1 MKKKDNKN
9 QQDLFGFDPKE
20 KDLKIKEI
28 NRGIYKTNALEKEAR
43 EINEKVFQE
52 KISLER
58 DEREKEQ
65 NRIKNEKWFPEIV
78 KEVKIYL
85 SWGNNTDLKFN
96 NIEDYYERIEQS
108 YSHVIITKLDT
119 RIYNFQ
125 WRLPL
130 INEISEDMWEKDFAS
145 SGYDHLSLA
154 VSDYECMLEYCE
166 DLFNPK
172 KDLHQFFPFNVKIKK
187 GKKKPYWLDNLELE
201 DYYFNDQKISA
212 RREKN
217 IITFEW
223 HIPADFESIEIDDWE
238 FFERIKYS
246 TM

>member
-1 MKKKDNKN
+1 MKKKDNKY

-43 EINEKVFQE
+43 EINEKAIQE
-52 KISLER
+52 KISLGCTWEEQKR
-58 DEREKEQ
+58 IHEK
-65 NRIKNEKWFPEIV
+65 KWFPEIV

-96 NIEDYYERIEQS
+96 NIDDYYEKIEQS
-108 YSHVIITKLDT
+108 YSHEIITKLDT

-130 INEISEDMWEKDFAS
+130 INEISEDMEEKDFAS
-145 SGYDHLSLA
+145 SGYDHLSLG
-154 VSDYECMLEYCE
+154 VSDYECMLEHCE

-223 HIPADFESIEIDDWE
+223 HIPEDFESIEIDDWE
-238 FFERIKYS
+238 FGERIKYS

>member
-28 NRGIYKTNALEKEAR
+28 NRGIYKRNALEKEAR
-43 EINEKVFQE
+43 EINEKAIQE
-52 KISLER
+52 KIRLE
-58 DEREKEQ
+58 EKLEQ
-65 NRIKNEKWFPEIV
+65 DRIQINNEKWFPEIV

-154 VSDYECMLEYCE
+154 VSDYECMLKYCE

-172 KDLHQFFPFNVKIKK
+172 KDLHHFFPFNVKIRK

-223 HIPADFESIEIDDWE
+223 HIPEDFESIEIDDYE

>member
-1 MKKKDNKN
+1 MKKKDNKY
-9 QQDLFGFDPKE
+9 QQDLFGFDLKE

-43 EINEKVFQE
+43 EINEKAIQE
-52 KISLER
+52 KISLGCTWEEQKR
-58 DEREKEQ
+58 IHEK
-65 NRIKNEKWFPEIV
+65 KWFPEIV

-96 NIEDYYERIEQS
+96 NIDDYYKRIEQS
-108 YSHVIITKLDT
+108 YSHEIITKLDT
-119 RIYNFQ
+119 RIYNFK

-130 INEISEDMWEKDFAS
+130 INEISEDMEEKDFAS
-145 SGYDHLSLA
+145 SGYDHLSLG
-154 VSDYECMLEYCE
+154 VSDYECMLEHCE

-172 KDLHQFFPFNVKIKK
+172 KDLHHFFPFNVKIRK

-223 HIPADFESIEIDDWE
+223 HIPEDFESIEIDDWE

>member
-1 MKKKDNKN
+1 MKKKDNKY

-28 NRGIYKTNALEKEAR
+28 NRGIYKKIALK
-43 EINEKVFQE
+43 KKQE
-52 KISLER
+52 KKIDL
-58 DEREKEQ
+58 EREKINLEQ
-65 NRIKNEKWFPEIV
+65 DKINGEKWFPEIV

-85 SWGNNTDLKFN
+85 SWGNNADFKFN
-96 NIEDYYERIEQS
+96 NIDDYYERIEQS
-108 YSHVIITKLDT
+108 YSHEIITKSDT

-130 INEISEDMWEKDFAS
+130 INEIFEDMEEKDFAS
-145 SGYDHLSLA
+145 SGYYHLSLS
-154 VSDYECMLEYCE
+154 VSDYENMLEACE

-172 KDLHQFFPFNVKIKK
+172 KGLHQSFPFNVKIKK
-187 GKKKPYWLDNLELE
+187 GKKKPYWLDNLDLE
-201 DYYFNDQKISA
+201 DYYFNDQKISV

-223 HIPADFESIEIDDWE
+223 HIPEDFESIEIDEDFLFGE
-238 FFERIKYS
+238 CMECIKYS

>member
-1 MKKKDNKN
+1 
-9 QQDLFGFDPKE
+9 
-20 KDLKIKEI
+20 
-28 NRGIYKTNALEKEAR
+28 
-43 EINEKVFQE
+43 
-52 KISLER
+52 
-58 DEREKEQ
+58 
-65 NRIKNEKWFPEIV
+65 
-78 KEVKIYL
+78 
-85 SWGNNTDLKFN
+85 
-96 NIEDYYERIEQS
+96 
-108 YSHVIITKLDT
+108 
-119 RIYNFQ
+119 
-125 WRLPL
+125 
-130 INEISEDMWEKDFAS
+130 MWEKDFAS

-154 VSDYECMLEYCE
+154 VSDYECMLKYCE

-172 KDLHQFFPFNVKIKK
+172 KDLHHFFPFNVKIRK

>member
-28 NRGIYKTNALEKEAR
+28 NRGIYKRNALEKEAR
-43 EINEKVFQE
+43 EINEKAIQE
-52 KISLER
+52 KIQLER

-96 NIEDYYERIEQS
+96 NIDDYHERIEQS
-108 YSHVIITKLDT
+108 YSHEIITKLDT

-130 INEISEDMWEKDFAS
+130 INEISEDMEEKDFAS

-172 KDLHQFFPFNVKIKK
+172 KDLHQFFPFLIFKK
-187 GKKKPYWLDNLELE
+187 GKKQPYWLDNLELE
-201 DYYFNDQKISA
+201 DQKISA

-223 HIPADFESIEIDDWE
+223 HIPEDFESIEIDDWE

>member
-1 MKKKDNKN
+1 MKKKDNKY
-9 QQDLFGFDPKE
+9 QQDLFGFDLKE

-43 EINEKVFQE
+43 EINEKAIQE
-52 KISLER
+52 KISLGCTWEEQKR
-58 DEREKEQ
+58 IHEK
-65 NRIKNEKWFPEIV
+65 KWFPEIV

-96 NIEDYYERIEQS
+96 NIDDYYERIEQS
-108 YSHVIITKLDT
+108 YSHEIITKLDT
-119 RIYNFQ
+119 RIYNFK

-130 INEISEDMWEKDFAS
+130 INEISEDMEEKDFAS
-145 SGYDHLSLA
+145 SGYDHLSLG
-154 VSDYECMLEYCE
+154 VSDYECMLEHCE

-223 HIPADFESIEIDDWE
+223 HIPEDFESIEIDDWE
-238 FFERIKYS
+238 FFERIKHS

>member
-28 NRGIYKTNALEKEAR
+28 NRGIYKRNALEKEAR
-43 EINEKVFQE
+43 EINEKAIQE
-52 KISLER
+52 KIRLE
-58 DEREKEQ
+58 EKLEQ
-65 NRIKNEKWFPEIV
+65 DRIQINNEKWFPEIV

-154 VSDYECMLEYCE
+154 VSDYECMLKYCD

-172 KDLHQFFPFNVKIKK
+172 KDLHHFFPFNVKIRK

>member
-28 NRGIYKTNALEKEAR
+28 NRGIYKRNALEKEAR
-43 EINEKVFQE
+43 EINEKAIQE
-52 KISLER
+52 KIRLE
-58 DEREKEQ
+58 EKLEQ
-65 NRIKNEKWFPEIV
+65 DRIQINNEKWFPEIV

-85 SWGNNTDLKFN
+85 SWGNNTDFKFN
-96 NIEDYYERIEQS
+96 NIDDYYERIEQS
-108 YSHVIITKLDT
+108 YSHEIITKLDT

-130 INEISEDMWEKDFAS
+130 INEISEDMEEKDFAS
-145 SGYDHLSLA
+145 SGYGHLSLG
-154 VSDYECMLEYCE
+154 VSDYENMLESCE

-201 DYYFNDQKISA
+201 DYYFDDQKISA

-223 HIPADFESIEIDDWE
+223 HIPEDFESIEIDDYE

>member
-1 MKKKDNKN
+1 MKKKDNKY

-28 NRGIYKTNALEKEAR
+28 NRGIYKKIALK
-43 EINEKVFQE
+43 KKQE
-52 KISLER
+52 KKIDL
-58 DEREKEQ
+58 EREKINLEQ
-65 NRIKNEKWFPEIV
+65 DKINGEKWFPEIV

-85 SWGNNTDLKFN
+85 SWGNNADFKFN
-96 NIEDYYERIEQS
+96 NIDDYYERIEQS
-108 YSHVIITKLDT
+108 YSHEIITKLDT

-130 INEISEDMWEKDFAS
+130 INEIFEDMEEKDFAS
-145 SGYDHLSLA
+145 SGYYHLSLS
-154 VSDYECMLEYCE
+154 VSDYENMLEACE
-166 DLFNPK
+166 DLFNPLFNPK
-172 KDLHQFFPFNVKIKK
+172 KGLHQSFPFNVKIKK
-187 GKKKPYWLDNLELE
+187 GKKKPYWLDNLDLE
-201 DYYFNDQKISA
+201 DYYFNDQKISV

-223 HIPADFESIEIDDWE
+223 HIPEDFESIKIDEDFLFGE
-238 FFERIKYS
+238 CMECIKYS

>member
-28 NRGIYKTNALEKEAR
+28 NRGIYKRNALEKEAR
-43 EINEKVFQE
+43 EINEKAIQE
-52 KISLER
+52 KIRLE
-58 DEREKEQ
+58 EKLEQ
-65 NRIKNEKWFPEIV
+65 DRIQINNEKWFPEIV

-172 KDLHQFFPFNVKIKK
+172 KDLHHFFPFNVKIRK

>member
-1 MKKKDNKN
+1 MVENDKEK

-52 KISLER
+52 KISLG
-58 DEREKEQ
+58 REKINLEQ
-65 NRIKNEKWFPEIV
+65 DRIQNEKWFPEIV

-96 NIEDYYERIEQS
+96 DIDDYHERIEQS
-108 YSHVIITKLDT
+108 YSDEIITKLDT

-130 INEISEDMWEKDFAS
+130 INEISEDMEEKDFAS
-145 SGYDHLSLA
+145 SGYDHLSLG
-154 VSDYECMLEYCE
+154 VSDYECMLEHCE

-223 HIPADFESIEIDDWE
+223 HIPEDFESIEIDDWE
-238 FFERIKYS
+238 FGERIKYS